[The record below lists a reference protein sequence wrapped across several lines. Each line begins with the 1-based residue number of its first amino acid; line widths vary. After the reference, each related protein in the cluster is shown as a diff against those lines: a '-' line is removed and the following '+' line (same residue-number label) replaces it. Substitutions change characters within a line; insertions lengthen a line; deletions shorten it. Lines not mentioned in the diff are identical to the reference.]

1 MRIHEFQAKELLR
14 QFQIPM
20 PLGGVASSSEEAE
33 KIAENIG
40 GLVVVKAQ
48 IHAGG
53 RGKGGGIM
61 LADDPQ
67 AAGRAARRIIGMR
80 LVTFQTGGEGQRVK
94 QVLVE
99 AASEVERE
107 FYLGITLDR
116 SQSKHVVMASQ
127 EGGVEIEKVA
137 AERYE
142 KIFKETVDPGVGLL
156 SFQAIRLAFGLG
168 LEGNLVR
175 QTAHVILRLYKAY
188 EVSDCSLIE
197 VNPLVLTKG
206 GQILALDAK
215 ISFDDNALYRQKE
228 LSQLMDLDE
237 EERVEVEASKCGLN
251 YVKLDGNIGCMV
263 NGAGLAMATMDL
275 IKIAGGEP
283 ANFLD
288 VGGGARVETVEN
300 GIRILLSEPSVKGI
314 FVNIFGGIV
323 RCDRVAEGLILAC
336 RNLEAAIPI
345 IVRLAGTNADIAY
358 EMLENS
364 GLNFIVCTELEE
376 AAEKIVFAISS
387 YK

>member
-1 MRIHEFQAKELLR
+1 MKIHEFQAKDLLR
-14 QFQIPM
+14 QFDIPV
-20 PLGGVASSSEEAE
+20 PPGGVARSSDEAE
-33 KIAENIG
+33 KIAANIG
-40 GLVVVKAQ
+40 GSVVVKAQ

-61 LADDPQ
+61 LADGPQ
-67 AAGRAARRIIGMR
+67 AAGRAARQIIGMR
-80 LVTFQTGGEGQRVK
+80 LVTLQTGGEGQRVK
-94 QVLVE
+94 HVLVE
-99 AASEVERE
+99 AANEIERE

-116 SQSKHVVMASQ
+116 AQSKLVVMASQ

-142 KIFKETVDPGVGLL
+142 KILKETVDPGAGLL

-168 LEGNLVR
+168 LEGNVIR
-175 QTAHVILRLYKAY
+175 QTAYVILRLYKAY
-188 EVSDCSLIE
+188 ELSDCSLIE
-197 VNPLVLTKG
+197 VNPLALTKG

-215 ISFDDNALYRQKE
+215 ISFDKNALYRHKE
-228 LSQLMDLDE
+228 LAQLKDLDE
-237 EERVEVEASKCGLN
+237 EERVEVEASKYGLN

-275 IKIAGGEP
+275 IKVAGGEP

-336 RNLEAAIPI
+336 RNLEAEIPI
-345 IVRLAGTNADIAY
+345 MVRLAGTNADIAY
-358 EMLENS
+358 EMLESS
-364 GLNFIVCTELEE
+364 GLNFMVGTDLEQ
-376 AAEKIVFAISS
+376 AAEKIVFAICS
-387 YK
+387 

>member
-1 MRIHEFQAKELLR
+1 MKIHEFQAKDLLR
-14 QFQIPM
+14 QFHIPV
-20 PLGGVASSSEEAE
+20 PPGGVARSSDEAE
-33 KIAENIG
+33 KIAANIG
-40 GLVVVKAQ
+40 GSVVVKAQ

-61 LADDPQ
+61 LADGPQ
-67 AAGRAARRIIGMR
+67 AAGLAARQIIGMR
-80 LVTFQTGGEGQRVK
+80 LVTLQTGGEGQRVK
-94 QVLVE
+94 HVLVE
-99 AASEVERE
+99 AANEIERE

-116 SQSKHVVMASQ
+116 AQSKLVVMASQ

-142 KIFKETVDPGVGLL
+142 KILKETVDPGAGLL

-168 LEGNLVR
+168 LEGNVIR

-188 EVSDCSLIE
+188 ELSDCSLIE
-197 VNPLVLTKG
+197 VNPLALTKG

-215 ISFDDNALYRQKE
+215 ISFDKNALYRHKE
-228 LSQLMDLDE
+228 LAQLKDLDE
-237 EERVEVEASKCGLN
+237 EERVEVEASKYGLN

-275 IKIAGGEP
+275 IKVAGGEP

-336 RNLEAAIPI
+336 RNLEAEIPI
-345 IVRLAGTNADIAY
+345 MVRLAGTNADIAY
-358 EMLENS
+358 EMLESS
-364 GLNFIVCTELEE
+364 GLNFMVGTDLEQ
-376 AAEKIVFAISS
+376 AAEKIVFAICS
-387 YK
+387 